1 MDTVPP
7 RTYNNSNFPEGLP
20 AVSLSDEERA
30 RQQRWTPLRVTIW
43 ILISAIAGL
52 GWWMLAVRR
61 GETVNGIWFV
71 FAAIGSYSIGYRFYA
86 KYIQDKLVHPDDS
99 RATPAEY
106 DYNGRDF
113 VPTDRRILY
122 GHHFAAIAGA
132 GPLVGPVLSAQMGYL
147 PSTIWIIVGVILA
160 GAVQDYLVLVISM
173 RRGGRSL
180 GQMAREELGRFGG
193 IAALIATL
201 TIMLIIVAI
210 LAMVVVNSLAASS
223 WGVWSVGLTIPIALL
238 MGFYLRYLRPG
249 KVFEVSIIGIVL
261 LVLAIASGPGSRT
274 LPLPVLST

>member
-71 FAAIGSYSIGYRFYA
+71 FAAIGSYFIGYRFYA

-113 VPTDRRILY
+113 VPRI
-122 GHHFAAIAGA
+122 
-132 GPLVGPVLSAQMGYL
+132 
-147 PSTIWIIVGVILA
+147 
-160 GAVQDYLVLVISM
+160 
-173 RRGGRSL
+173 
-180 GQMAREELGRFGG
+180 
-193 IAALIATL
+193 
-201 TIMLIIVAI
+201 
-210 LAMVVVNSLAASS
+210 AASS
-223 WGVWSVGLTIPIALL
+223 TATTSPPSLVPAPSSAR
-238 MGFYLRYLRPG
+238 YSQLRW
-249 KVFEVSIIGIVL
+249 
-261 LVLAIASGPGSRT
+261 AISQARSGSSSASSWQEPSRIT
-274 LPLPVLST
+274 LFSSSR